1 MILPELLVCAIASS
15 IAIRILTLSF
25 VRPVSDVW
33 EKLGGGQADI
43 YYPDFFEGCW
53 QVGSTLVAVETPKG
67 IEYTNDAVGP
77 PPPHARTHPP
87 SPEEEKA
94 DAALPPPSSIRRR
107 AGPDPAGHR

>member
-1 MILPELLVCAIASS
+1 MCAMASS

-77 PPPHARTHPP
+77 PPHARTHPP